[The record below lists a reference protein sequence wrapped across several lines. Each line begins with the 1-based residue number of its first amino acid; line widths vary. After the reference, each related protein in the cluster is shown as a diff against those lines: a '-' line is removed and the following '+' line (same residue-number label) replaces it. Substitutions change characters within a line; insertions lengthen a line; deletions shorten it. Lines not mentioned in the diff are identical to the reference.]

1 MVSSVKRLEEA
12 DYGYFRISEPSGGQ
26 GELHGRGDR
35 PHQEEG
41 GGGVVWRRVI
51 SLKLTHG
58 SMMPFQLVEQ

>member
-1 MVSSVKRLEEA
+1 MVSSVKRLEAA

-35 PHQEEG
+35 PHQEG
-41 GGGVVWRRVI
+41 GGGGGGRVI

-58 SMMPFQLVEQ
+58 SMMPFQLVEH

>member
-35 PHQEEG
+35 PIRKRG
-41 GGGVVWRRVI
+41 GRGGV
-51 SLKLTHG
+51 
-58 SMMPFQLVEQ
+58 E